1 MLTTEEWMDIKD
13 LHRQGHSIREIAR
26 RTGHA
31 RNTVRAIIK
40 ERVPAAYQRQSPPS
54 KLDPFK
60 PYLDERYKNC
70 SLSAVRLYAE
80 IGPMGYAGSV
90 DLVRRYLSTLAPQK
104 RAMEQLTVRFET
116 PPGQQGQAD
125 WAYCGRFS
133 DQNGKEIPVYAFV
146 IVLSFSRTLYVQFV
160 SDMSLSTLMR
170 CHQCAFAF
178 FGGLP
183 KSVLYDNMK
192 QVKIGPQSWNRL
204 FMDFAGHY
212 GFTPMTHRIRR
223 PRTKGKVERM
233 VAYVRDSFL
242 KGRSFADFDDLN
254 AQALHWL
261 EHVANVRIHA
271 TTGKRPVDLLPEE
284 KLTPLAAIQPF
295 VIPDLLTRT
304 ADRESFVSVDGS
316 RYSVPPSH
324 AGQKLLVMRRP
335 QSLLIVAGEQVITE
349 HPRAQGPG
357 ECFVKPEHMQEVWK
371 LSLPNAT
378 KPKDAIEW
386 NITFE
391 ESVQA
396 RPLSRYEDAIACE
409 SIACESIDCESIAC
423 ESIAC
428 EEVLA

>member
-1 MLTTEEWMDIKD
+1 MNIKD

-26 RTGHA
+26 LSGHA
-31 RNTVRAIIK
+31 RNTVRAVIK
-40 ERVPAAYQRQSPPS
+40 ERVPGAYQRQAPPS

-60 PYLDERYKNC
+60 PYLEERYKNC
-70 SLSAVRLYAE
+70 SLSSVRLLAE
-80 IGPMGYAGSV
+80 IVPMGYDGSV
-90 DLVRRYLSTLAPQK
+90 DVVRRYLATLAPQK

-125 WAYCGRFS
+125 WAYCGRFA
-133 DQNGKEIPVYAFV
+133 DHDGKEVPVYAFV

-160 SDMSLSTLMR
+160 SDMSLCTLMR
-170 CHQCAFAF
+170 CHQSAFAF
-178 FGGLP
+178 FGGWP

-192 QVKIGPQSWNRL
+192 QVKIGPESWNRL

-233 VAYVRDSFL
+233 VAYVKDSFL
-242 KGRSFADFDDLN
+242 KGRSFADFQDLN

-271 TTGKRPVDLLPEE
+271 TTGKRPADLLPEE
-284 KLTPLAAIQPF
+284 KLTPLSSIQSF
-295 VIPDLLTRT
+295 VIPDLFART

-335 QSLLIVAGEQVITE
+335 ESLVILSAEQVLTE
-349 HPRAQGPG
+349 HPRAHRPG
-357 ECFVKPEHMQEVWK
+357 ECIVKPEHMQELWR
-371 LSLPNAT
+371 LSLPPSA
-378 KPKDAIEW
+378 KPTDERNW
-386 NITFE
+386 EITFE
-391 ESVQA
+391 EAVQS
-396 RPLSRYEDAIACE
+396 RPLSRYEDAIYE
-409 SIACESIDCESIAC
+409 ETIAGENTSQ
-423 ESIAC
+423 
-428 EEVLA
+428 EVPL